1 MREIR
6 PSDRA
11 EHLRFCIVAAQ
22 WNEAIVKRLV
32 EGALG
37 TLRQQGASDD
47 HIEVWWV
54 PGSLELPGAAL
65 RAALRGAGE
74 DEDGD
79 DREPFDAVIAVGC
92 VIRGETE
99 HFRLVSDHAAAGL
112 MRVALDADLPVT
124 NGVIAAYDLAQAESR
139 SGGEHGN
146 TGAQAAL
153 AAVRMANLHRASE
166 VS

>member
-47 HIEVWWV
+47 HVEVWWV

-74 DEDGD
+74 DAGGD

-99 HFRLVSDHAAAGL
+99 HFRLVSDHTAAGL

-124 NGVIAAYDLAQAESR
+124 NGVIAAYDTAQAESR

-146 TGAQAAL
+146 VGSQAAL
-153 AAVRMANLHRASE
+153 AAVRMVGLRVATEA
-166 VS
+166 V